1 MVKKTAREVTE
12 DKTSRIMNAVALWAS
27 FYRANPQRF
36 CKDYLNVNLKMFQQI
51 LIYCM
56 ALCTNFCFI
65 AARGQLTR
73 IIFGRKY
80 EIYNSGLGSQAEK
93 SA

>member
-36 CKDYLNVNLKMFQQI
+36 CKDYLNVKPEDVPTDFDLLHGAMHKF
-51 LIYCM
+51 LFY
-56 ALCTNFCFI
+56 
-65 AARGQLTR
+65 
-73 IIFGRKY
+73 
-80 EIYNSGLGSQAEK
+80 SGAWSTLGPQVGKPA
-93 SA
+93 

>member
-56 ALCTNFCFI
+56 AMHKFLF
-65 AARGQLTR
+65 
-73 IIFGRKY
+73 Y
-80 EIYNSGLGSQAEK
+80 SGAWSINQNYFW
-93 SA
+93 S

>member
-12 DKTSRIMNAVALWAS
+12 DKTSRIMNAVAMWAS

-65 AARGQLTR
+65 AARAQH
-73 IIFGRKY
+73 I
-80 EIYNSGLGSQAEK
+80 
-93 SA
+93 

>member
-56 ALCTNFCFI
+56 ALCTNFLF
-65 AARGQLTR
+65 
-73 IIFGRKY
+73 Y
-80 EIYNSGLGSQAEK
+80 SGAWSTLGPQVGKPA
-93 SA
+93 